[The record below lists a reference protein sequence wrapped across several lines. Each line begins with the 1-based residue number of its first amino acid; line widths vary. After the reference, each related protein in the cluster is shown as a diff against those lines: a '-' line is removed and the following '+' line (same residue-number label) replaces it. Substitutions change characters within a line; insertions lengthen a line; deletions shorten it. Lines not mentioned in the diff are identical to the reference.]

1 MRTKTLVLT
10 AVLSVAGAAASFAQ
24 AVYSVNA
31 VGYVNKVIPPGYSMI
46 ANPLNNTAANGN
58 TVAVLFP
65 SVPNGTSIFKYD
77 ESTHLFVGN
86 SYLFAWSNPNMTLV
100 PGEGAF
106 INNPTTTAFTNTFL
120 GEVAQ
125 GGPGTP
131 NPTLS
136 NPIPQGFSIRSSQVP
151 QKGQL
156 DTDLKFPVAN
166 GDSIFQFDNASGS
179 YVGHGYLFGWAGTPP
194 TNDVAEAFFVNKVSA
209 TTWTRDFTVN
219 TTP

>member
-65 SVPNGTSIFKYD
+65 SVPNGTSIF
-77 ESTHLFVGN
+77 
-86 SYLFAWSNPNMTLV
+86 
-100 PGEGAF
+100 
-106 INNPTTTAFTNTFL
+106 
-120 GEVAQ
+120 
-125 GGPGTP
+125 
-131 NPTLS
+131 
-136 NPIPQGFSIRSSQVP
+136 
-151 QKGQL
+151 
-156 DTDLKFPVAN
+156 
-166 GDSIFQFDNASGS
+166 QFDNDLGV
-179 YVGHGYLFGWAGTPP
+179 YVRHSYLFGWNTPP

-209 TTWTRDFTVN
+209 TTWTRDFSVN